1 MPGFQKQKN
10 VVLFLE
16 ASGHASTPAVPHRI
30 TFGKDRLLEL
40 DGQALD
46 FVVLQEHIYIYMLLH
61 VCIYNHS
68 KYMYTCSLGSTLHT
82 MSLM

>member
-46 FVVLQEHIYIYMLLH
+46 FVVLQEHIYIY
-61 VCIYNHS
+61 IYI
-68 KYMYTCSLGSTLHT
+68 YAITCMYI
-82 MSLM
+82 